1 MPKFTSSQHHGT
13 LAVLEAI
20 PLLQLRWSLLCVAMM
35 KPASSTIAPLAA
47 PRAHQLIAKAETV
60 AGWEDYW
67 VKKLPGVGS
76 WANLMLHVVHGYTT
90 LLEDVADFLAEDLES
105 ESQQWVGNK
114 VGIKQRTA
122 KGLVKTSWSPNS

>member
-1 MPKFTSSQHHGT
+1 
-13 LAVLEAI
+13 VLESI

-35 KPASSTIAPLAA
+35 KSASSTIAPLVT
-47 PRAHQLIAKAETV
+47 PRAHSLIAKAETV

-67 VKKLPGVGS
+67 VRKLPGVGT
-76 WANLMLHVVHGYTT
+76 WANLMLHVAHGYTT

-114 VGIKQRTA
+114 VGIKQRSS
-122 KGLVKTSWSPNS
+122 KSPVRSSWAPNS